1 MNGNP
6 RLKNR
11 LLPFVAIVALTG
23 CEEEVEPPV
32 YQLVPVTARDIIVS
46 VSAAGTIEPIKTVE
60 VKSKASGEI
69 IDVLAET
76 GDLVRR
82 GSMLVRVDPRVPS
95 NGLMQAEADIE
106 VAVASLAN
114 AESQLRRAE
123 ALYETQSIA
132 EQEFEAAR
140 LSRANANAQLVR
152 AQRSLENAKIAFE
165 DTEVR
170 APATGIVLE
179 RNIEVGTVIASAT
192 GNVSGGTVLMKMA
205 NLDTVQIRTLVD
217 ETDIGKINP
226 GLEVTITVDAYP
238 NQPFRGQVLKIEPQA
253 FEQQNVTMF
262 PVLIRIANEGGVL
275 RPGMNSEVEIHIGER
290 QRVLAVPNAALRT
303 QRDIASAAS
312 VLGMEMEVVQ
322 QQIAAAQGGGDRRR
336 SSMGGATADGD
347 DGTAAENTITFRGRT
362 VELPAG
368 LTGEQVQPIVDKFAQ
383 GGGPQALQSMS
394 SDEQAIMRRVMS
406 TLGGGGGGGGRNFGG
421 QGGGAGANRQG
432 GGGSFGGQRGGG
444 FGGRG
449 RQSDNFQFGGSYI
462 VFVMKEMG
470 PEALPIRTGLTDLDY
485 AEVVSGLSEDDV
497 VLILPSASLVQSQ
510 QQMQER
516 IERMTGGGG
525 LPGVGG
531 TRGRGR

>member
-1 MNGNP
+1 MNSNP
-6 RLKNR
+6 RLKHR
-11 LLPFVAIVALTG
+11 LLPFVAIVALTS
-23 CEEEVEPPV
+23 CEEEIEPPV
-32 YQLVPVTARDIIVS
+32 YQLVPVIARDIIVS

-82 GSMLVRVDPRVPS
+82 GSMLVKVDPRVPS

-170 APATGIVLE
+170 APATGIILE
-179 RNIEVGTVIASAT
+179 RNVEEGTVIASAT

-205 NLDTVQIRTLVD
+205 NLDTVQIRMLVD
-217 ETDIGKINP
+217 ETDIGKVSP

-253 FEQQNVTMF
+253 LEQQNVTMF
-262 PVLIRIANEGGVL
+262 PVLIRIANERSVL

-312 VLGMEMEVVQ
+312 VLGMEMDVVQ
-322 QQIAAAQGGGDRRR
+322 EQIAAAQGGGERRV
-336 SSMGGATADGD
+336 SLGGATADGD
-347 DGTAAENTITFRGRT
+347 EGTAAENTITFRGRT

-368 LTGEQVQPIVDKFAQ
+368 LASEQVQPIVDKFAQ

-406 TLGGGGGGGGRNFGG
+406 TLGGGGGGRNFGG
-421 QGGGAGANRQG
+421 QRGGSGFDRQG
-432 GGGSFGGQRGGG
+432 GGRRSGGQGGGG

-449 RQSDNFQFGGSYI
+449 GQQNDNFQFGGSYI
-462 VFVMKEMG
+462 VFVMGEMG
-470 PEALPIRTGLTDLDY
+470 PEAVPIRTGLTDLDY
-485 AEVVSGLSEDDV
+485 AEVVSGLSEEDV

-510 QQMQER
+510 QQFQER
-516 IERMTGGGG
+516 IERMTGRGG
-525 LPGVGG
+525 LPG
-531 TRGRGR
+531 TTGRGR

>member
-6 RLKNR
+6 RLKNPF
-11 LLPFVAIVALTG
+11 LPFVAIVALAG

-32 YQLVPVTARDIIVS
+32 YQLVPVTQRDIIVS
-46 VSAAGTIEPIKTVE
+46 VSAAGTIEPIQTVE

-76 GDLVRR
+76 GDHVQR

-95 NGLMQAEADIE
+95 NGVVQAEADIE
-106 VAVASLAN
+106 VAEASLAN

-152 AQRSLENAKIAFE
+152 AQRSLEDAKIAFE

-170 APATGIVLE
+170 APATGVILE

-205 NLDTVQIRTLVD
+205 NLDTVQVRTLVD
-217 ETDIGKINP
+217 ETDIGKVTP

-238 NQPFRGQVLKIEPQA
+238 NQPFRGRVLKIEPQA
-253 FEQQNVTMF
+253 LEQQNVTMF
-262 PVLIRIANEGGVL
+262 PVLIRIANERGVL
-275 RPGMNSEVEIHIGER
+275 RPGMNSEVEIHVGER

-303 QRDIASAAS
+303 ERDIASAAS
-312 VLGMEMEVVQ
+312 VLGMEMEIVQ
-322 QQIAAAQGGGDRRR
+322 QQLAAARGGGDRRR
-336 SSMGGATADGD
+336 SSMGGTTADGD
-347 DGTAAENTITFRGRT
+347 ERAARENTITFRGRT

-368 LTGEQVQPIVDKFAQ
+368 LTSEQVQPIVDKFAQ

-406 TLGGGGGGGGRNFGG
+406 AMGGGGGGRGFGG
-421 QGGGAGANRQG
+421 QEGGAGFDRQRG
-432 GGGSFGGQRGGG
+432 GGGLGEAGGGG

-449 RQSDNFQFGGSYI
+449 RRQSDNFQFGGSYI

-470 PEALPIRTGLTDLDY
+470 PEAVPIRTGLTDLDY
-485 AEVVSGLSEDDV
+485 AEVASGLSEEDV

-510 QQMQER
+510 QQFQER
-516 IERMTGGGG
+516 IQRMTGGGG
-525 LPGVGG
+525 LPG
-531 TRGRGR
+531 TGRGR

>member
-1 MNGNP
+1 MNDNP
-6 RLKNR
+6 RFKSLL
-11 LLPFVAIVALTG
+11 LLPFVAIVVLTG

-32 YQLVPVTARDIIVS
+32 YQLVPVTERDIVVS
-46 VSAAGTIEPIKTVE
+46 VSAAGTIEPIQTIE

-69 IDVLAET
+69 IGVLAET

-82 GSMLVRVDPRVPS
+82 GGMLVRVDPRVPS

-106 VAVASLAN
+106 VAEASLTN

-152 AQRSLENAKIAFE
+152 AQRVLEDAKLAFE

-217 ETDIGKINP
+217 ETDIGKVNP

-238 NQPFRGQVLKIEPQA
+238 NQPFSGQVLKIEPQA
-253 FEQQNVTMF
+253 LEQQNVTMF
-262 PVLIRIANEGGVL
+262 PVLIRIANERGVL

-290 QRVLAVPNAALRT
+290 QQVIAVPNAALRT

-312 VLGMEMEVVQ
+312 VLGMDMEVVQ
-322 QQIAAAQGGGDRRR
+322 EQIAAAQGGGDRRR

-347 DGTAAENTITFRGRT
+347 TAENTITFRGRT

-368 LTGEQVQPIVDKFAQ
+368 LTSEQVQPIVDKFAQ

-406 TLGGGGGGGGRNFGG
+406 TLGGGGGRNFGG
-421 QGGGAGANRQG
+421 QGGGARANRQG
-432 GGGSFGGQRGGG
+432 GGGSFGG
-444 FGGRG
+444 RG
-449 RQSDNFQFGGSYI
+449 RQSDDFQFGGSYI

-470 PEALPIRTGLTDLDY
+470 PEAVPIRTGLTDLDY
-485 AEVVSGLSEDDV
+485 AEVVSGLSEEDV